1 MFEFLTTYLNPTGFD
16 LILTLLVVALG
27 LTLYKVDKRLT
38 GLTPKDYKPIMPA
51 DLARALE
58 GLLTLLAPSLTPKEA
73 THVAKSPS
81 YHGRVDLETLL

>member
-16 LILTLLVVALG
+16 LILTLLVAALG

-38 GLTPKDYKPIMPA
+38 ELTPEDDKPIMPA

-58 GLLTLLAPSLTPKEA
+58 GLLNRLAPSLTPKEV
-73 THVAKSPS
+73 THVAKSLS
-81 YHGRVDLETLL
+81 YHGRVDLETML